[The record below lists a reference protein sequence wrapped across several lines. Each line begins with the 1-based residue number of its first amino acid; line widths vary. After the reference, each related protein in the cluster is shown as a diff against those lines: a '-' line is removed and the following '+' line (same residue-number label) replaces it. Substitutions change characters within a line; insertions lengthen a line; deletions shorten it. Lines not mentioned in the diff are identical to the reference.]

1 MIRLVTAFFLVAVLV
16 MNVQPVATVSAQD
29 ADAIASKFKFEN
41 LSEQQQSDVELV
53 EELGDTKA
61 TEAENPS
68 SYTQGEFLR
77 DQVATDRL
85 IAILVM
91 GLALLS
97 LFFVLHYL
105 FKVGCKAN
113 DIIIGGGLVVVGY
126 GTIILALTVSTEQ
139 QLMAAIGVLGA
150 LAGYL
155 FGASGQRDST
165 STSTPQA
172 PADQT
177 VVNEN
182 R

>member
-1 MIRLVTAFFLVAVLV
+1 MIRLVTALFLTALLIV
-16 MNVQPVATVSAQD
+16 NVQPAGSALAQN

-41 LSEQQQSDVELV
+41 LSKQQKSDVELT
-53 EELGDTKA
+53 EKLTSPKA
-61 TEAENPS
+61 AEAGALS
-68 SYTQGEFLR
+68 SYTQGDFLR

-85 IAILVM
+85 ITILVI

-97 LFFVLHYL
+97 LFVVLHFL
-105 FKVGCKAN
+105 NKVGCKAG
-113 DIIIGGGLVVVGY
+113 DIIIGGGLVVVSY

-155 FGASGQRDST
+155 FGASGQRET
-165 STSTPQA
+165 TPIPTLQA
-172 PADQT
+172 HPDQT
-177 VVNEN
+177 AADAD